1 MSAGGFVDR
10 FAEQPACL
18 VVSGV
23 LRTDQLALLLVRLIP
38 IPFVRGRSFAVPGCA
53 LSRLAGARC
62 TAPCR
67 SQLAGQPPRYMSSLL
82 S

>member
-23 LRTDQLALLLVRLIP
+23 LRTDQLALLLVRL
-38 IPFVRGRSFAVPGCA
+38 FLSSGDAHLRFRVVRSVGWQA
-53 LSRLAGARC
+53 LGAPPLAGASWRVSRPG
-62 TAPCR
+62 T
-67 SQLAGQPPRYMSSLL
+67 
-82 S
+82 